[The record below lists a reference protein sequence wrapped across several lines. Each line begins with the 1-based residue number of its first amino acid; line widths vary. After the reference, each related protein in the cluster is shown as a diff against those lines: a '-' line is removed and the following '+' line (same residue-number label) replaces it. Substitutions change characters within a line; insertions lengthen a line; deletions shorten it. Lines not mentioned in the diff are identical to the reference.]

1 MFNLILETVDKSECR
16 KITRIN
22 KVRNDYLHRKEKE
35 PKHLFGREATKTY
48 APIVEAAITILKEK
62 LDVYRVVVWKGWL

>member
-35 PKHLFGREATKTY
+35 PKHLFGREATKT
-48 APIVEAAITILKEK
+48 
-62 LDVYRVVVWKGWL
+62 